1 MFNRKDKK
9 INNSEPLKVWV
20 LSLLGLSVFC
30 LFSYVYLVRGAIVN
44 IVARQNMELSLA
56 SLDSKVAVLEAEY
69 FKAKSNV
76 TPELAHKL
84 GFVTVSDADQKFVMR
99 DTKVLGLS
107 LLTTGN

>member
-76 TPELAHKL
+76 TPE
-84 GFVTVSDADQKFVMR
+84 QKFVMR